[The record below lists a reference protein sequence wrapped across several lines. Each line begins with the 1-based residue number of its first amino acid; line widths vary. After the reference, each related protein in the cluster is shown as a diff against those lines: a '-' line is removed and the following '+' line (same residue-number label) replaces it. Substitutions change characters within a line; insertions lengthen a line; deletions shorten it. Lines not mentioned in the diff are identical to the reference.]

1 MRRSRRNPS
10 RAVRIYL
17 SAILGIWLTTSSAY
31 AGTLTIAVT
40 PTVVDAVEAVAQAF
54 EAAYVG
60 DRVRMVVNSAADLKG
75 FIKSLP
81 VQVVVSD
88 DSSLI
93 EWMEARDF
101 VSRNGAG
108 SMVHKPL
115 AVITDTETAN
125 GVDGLRTLSDR
136 MKDSGTRIAVLDPQ
150 KTDCGRRTQALL
162 ETMALGA
169 GWTERLVIAKNAQEA
184 VTLIQKGKAHLGV
197 IFAPDAVTARGVT
210 VLSVSVLHPNA
221 SLQQFAV
228 RRGQQDHPVAQRF
241 LTFVKTPEG
250 QQVLNRRGYELI
262 QGPGAVD
269 ASMPIAQKA
278 LRQTSGG
285 DLR

>member
-1 MRRSRRNPS
+1 VTHNMGRGAATVRMCIGATL
-10 RAVRIYL
+10 AV
-17 SAILGIWLTTSSAY
+17 WLTASPAH

-40 PTVVDAVEAVAQAF
+40 PSVVDSVEAVAHAF

-115 AVITDTETAN
+115 AVITDAETAN

-136 MKDSGTRIAVLDPQ
+136 MRGSGTRIAVLDPQ
-150 KTDCGRRTQALL
+150 KTDCGRRAQALL
-162 ETMALGA
+162 ERMALGA

-197 IFAPDAVTARGVT
+197 LFAPDAVTARGVT
-210 VLSVSVLHPNA
+210 VLSVSVLDPNA
-221 SLQQFAV
+221 SVQQFAV
-228 RRGQQDHPVAQRF
+228 RRGQQDHPLAQRF

-269 ASMPIAQKA
+269 ASRPIAQKA
-278 LRQTSGG
+278 LGQTSGG